1 MSKVLIGMADENLI
15 SDLRSL
21 LQEIPET
28 QVVGVAPDTSKLVD
42 YMNRFEPDLI
52 FLHDAL
58 GPEPAAQVIRDL
70 TSRRPGTAIV
80 QVSPERSSTTVI
92 RAMEAGARGVVA
104 FPFAFEDFSA
114 KVEAALEWAGQM
126 NRVLAG
132 AAAAMQTGRGNVIAV
147 VGAKGGVGV
156 STVATHL
163 AIDHHLRH
171 PDQTVCVVDLDVEKG
186 DISALLDVRQ
196 SVSVADLTKVHQDLS
211 ANTVADAVVMHE
223 TGIGLLLA
231 PADVRESEFVTA
243 ESLRPVLA
251 LLRRDFDVVFVDAGG
266 SVSPAQ
272 AAVIELADETL
283 VVTTPDVL
291 SVRAMRK
298 RIVAWESLGVR
309 REGELRVLIN
319 KVDKASI
326 FPPAAVEQLTTADV
340 LKNTLPLA
348 QRLLEPAIN
357 ERDPRVITEAAWWR
371 TLASIREELGL
382 EVQPRRSAEPAPA
395 ASAPQRAQRKRS
407 FAARRVREA
416 GSVALENVAII
427 PLAILMAFLAFQI
440 AVYGLSAIWLGQS
453 SSVAAREYGVHGN
466 AAKAATKARATVPEP
481 FSSGLGVQ
489 GHGQSVT
496 VSMNVPLAVG
506 GLVGMP
512 SSLSQNVGV
521 VREPS

>member
-1 MSKVLIGMADENLI
+1 MSKVVIGMADENLV

-21 LQEIPET
+21 LQEVPDT
-28 QVVGVAPDTSKLVD
+28 QVVGVAPDTATLMD
-42 YMNRFEPDLI
+42 YTLRFEPDLV

-58 GPEPAAQVIRDL
+58 GPEPAVQMIRDL
-70 TSRRPGTAIV
+70 TSRRPATAIV
-80 QVSPERSSTTVI
+80 QVSPERSTATVI
-92 RAMEAGARGVVA
+92 RALEAGARSVVA
-104 FPFAFEDFSA
+104 YPFAFEDFSA
-114 KVEAALEWAGQM
+114 KIENALEWAGQM

-132 AAAAMQTGRGNVIAV
+132 AAAAMQTGRGKVIAV

-163 AIDHHLRH
+163 ALDHHLRH
-171 PDQTVCVVDLDVEKG
+171 PDQSVCVVDLDVEKG

-196 SVSVADLTKVHQDLS
+196 SVSVADLTKVYQDLS

-231 PADVRESEFVTA
+231 PTDVRESEFVTA
-243 ESLRPVLA
+243 EALRPVLA

-283 VVTTPDVL
+283 AVTTPDVL
-291 SVRAMRK
+291 SVRALRK
-298 RIVAWESLGVR
+298 RIVAWETLGVR

-326 FPPAAVEQLTTADV
+326 FPPAAVEQLTTAVV

-357 ERDPRVITEAAWWR
+357 ERDPRAITEAAWWR
-371 TLASIREELGL
+371 TLAAVRDELGL
-382 EVQPRRSAEPAPA
+382 ESHPRRSAEVA
-395 ASAPQRAQRKRS
+395 AKPRPERKRL
-407 FAARRVREA
+407 FAGRRAREA

-427 PLAILMAFLAFQI
+427 PLALLLAFLAFQI
-440 AVYGLSAIWLGQS
+440 TVYGLAAIWLGQS
-453 SSVAAREYGVHGN
+453 TSVAAREYGVHGN
-466 AAKAATKARATVPEP
+466 AVYAVTKARDTVPEP
-481 FSSGLGVQ
+481 FSSGLAAE
-489 GHGQSVT
+489 GHGSSLT
-496 VSMNVPLAVG
+496 VRMKVPLAAG
-506 GLVGMP
+506 GLVGLP
-512 SSLSQNVGV
+512 SSLSQNVGIV
-521 VREPS
+521 KEPS